1 MKLRASFSSA
11 GEQFQANRQLS
22 VALKPAVQRR
32 KICKNENNIV
42 KENHARK
49 GTRPCEGVEGSG
61 ENRNSPP
68 LFAILAFKMA
78 KAPATPQKS
87 FTNVVKLSICNSLT
101 SYFILYIELR
111 KSKPNLDLINC
122 IFSIDGFL
130 LPCI

>member
-1 MKLRASFSSA
+1 MRITINKLTFEQDSLVFANFLSATVKLRVSFSSA

-49 GTRPCEGVEGSG
+49 GTRPCEGVEGGG

-78 KAPATPQKS
+78 KGLLDPEEIVCKS
-87 FTNVVKLSICNSLT
+87 CSVARVCVYAQS
-101 SYFILYIELR
+101 
-111 KSKPNLDLINC
+111 
-122 IFSIDGFL
+122 
-130 LPCI
+130 

>member
-1 MKLRASFSSA
+1 VKLRALFSSA

-42 KENHARK
+42 KENHAQERL
-49 GTRPCEGVEGSG
+49 RPCEGVEGSG

-78 KAPATPQKS
+78 RP
-87 FTNVVKLSICNSLT
+87 
-101 SYFILYIELR
+101 
-111 KSKPNLDLINC
+111 
-122 IFSIDGFL
+122 
-130 LPCI
+130 